1 MDEGIHIYYSK
12 VSVGML
18 HIKIITC
25 HCITNP
31 VTSTVLSCV
40 NPLAVLSWV
49 KSNGEG
55 VYTGKVS
62 VGWPQ

>member
-1 MDEGIHIYYSK
+1 MDEGIHTTPRFLLE
-12 VSVGML
+12 ML

-25 HCITNP
+25 HCIRNP

-55 VYTGKVS
+55 VYTGRVS